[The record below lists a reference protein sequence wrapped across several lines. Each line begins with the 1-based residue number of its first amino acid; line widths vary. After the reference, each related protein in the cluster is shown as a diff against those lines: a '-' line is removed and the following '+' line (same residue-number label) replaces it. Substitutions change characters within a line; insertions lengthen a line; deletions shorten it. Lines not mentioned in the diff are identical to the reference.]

1 MMHFTTMAT
10 IILGKWMP
18 QTTKPMETMSPI
30 AGPVGEPEKECMTGQ
45 DASPVV
51 GKDT

>member
-1 MMHFTTMAT
+1 MMHLTSMVT
-10 IILGKWMP
+10 ILCGLWMP
-18 QTTKPMETMSPI
+18 QRTLTNTTPL